1 MDISAGMEVGHFL
14 IAIISILFLVGVGSM
29 IMSIIYDPTEQQ
41 FAPVKKERPVTSKAE
56 IADYYNSIEELTLD
70 DEDTFYE

>member
-1 MDISAGMEVGHFL
+1 MEVGHFL

-29 IMSIIYDPTEQQ
+29 IMSIIYDPKEQQ
-41 FAPVKKERPVTSKAE
+41 FAPVKKERPITSTAE
-56 IADYYNSIEELTLD
+56 IADYYSSIEELTLD